1 MDAVAASS
9 AETRKIV
16 KTIDEISFQTNL
28 LALNAAVEAARA
40 GEAGAGF
47 AVVADEVRNLAIRA
61 AEAARNTAQL
71 IEDTVAKVTDGR
83 NMVKK
88 TYDEFTAMME
98 ISNKVTEIIN
108 KVTIA
113 SKEQAT
119 GIVQISNT
127 VTSLDGITQQNA
139 INASELHNSLGCF
152 KLGRN
157 AQEGPIH
164 EETSLICTT

>member
-1 MDAVAASS
+1 MSHC
-9 AETRKIV
+9 KIV
-16 KTIDEISFQTNL
+16 
-28 LALNAAVEAARA
+28 
-40 GEAGAGF
+40 
-47 AVVADEVRNLAIRA
+47 
-61 AEAARNTAQL
+61 
-71 IEDTVAKVTDGR
+71 
-83 NMVKK
+83 

-108 KVTIA
+108 KVAIA

-127 VTSLDGITQQNA
+127 VISLDGITQQNA

-152 KLGRN
+152 NLERN
-157 AQEGPIH
+157 AQVEPIH